1 MKRNS
6 GSPDAKEIQKMK
18 NRGSK
23 AARRYY
29 SALLNQVDGAA
40 SGGTRGSDIIG
51 PRCTSLPLC
60 KKHRCSIKC
69 AKIRRFCN
77 SVDHNIPI
85 PLRISFSLFT
95 EMPIPPATSPVE
107 SNYEIFDE
115 KEKDIESSRI
125 NEVPHSRSNK
135 QDKDRNGE
143 KKKRDSKSA
152 RDGVKEKLSR
162 RKISVLKFDAE
173 EVIACDSD
181 LQGCRWQ
188 SSMGSLRPRS
198 STTPSIECNIGS
210 SRNETKASKVSA
222 AKSDGHTS
230 SKSRQGVGESPLKV
244 CRYSYC
250 DLKNVECS
258 YRPVKMVDS
267 NKDACRSV
275 FMLTHKGVQK
285 YTLQLREGDFTKTGG
300 SKKNCSTKNMTI
312 DLSFTRNPALLKT
325 AETPLSNWEKKQLI
339 ESIISKSK
347 IDGCFSSEKAVDD
360 ISKTI
365 SKSRNVSTGNFFSK
379 VCGTAGSSSC
389 HSPNSQTGK
398 RRSRSSSS
406 KMESHTFD
414 HIIFEQN
421 ENEIPK
427 QQLLPQNRV
436 KNKLRLRVSDILST
450 VESVNRV
457 EKFKQRRLREFKQ
470 QAEACQGREGK
481 DPRKRKLLEVQS
493 KIHSVWQNSLA
504 ESHPDSYLA
513 AALGRGRCSSRGREL
528 KCDVTD
534 DRFAKSTE
542 DAAYIMR
549 KRDKKT
555 SQMLQQ
561 PDPSSSKKIK
571 HFG

>member
-1 MKRNS
+1 
-6 GSPDAKEIQKMK
+6 
-18 NRGSK
+18 
-23 AARRYY
+23 
-29 SALLNQVDGAA
+29 
-40 SGGTRGSDIIG
+40 
-51 PRCTSLPLC
+51 
-60 KKHRCSIKC
+60 
-69 AKIRRFCN
+69 
-77 SVDHNIPI
+77 
-85 PLRISFSLFT
+85 
-95 EMPIPPATSPVE
+95 MPIPPATSPVE

-115 KEKDIESSRI
+115 KEKDEESSRM
-125 NEVPHSRSNK
+125 NEVHHSRSNK
-135 QDKDRNGE
+135 QNKDRNGE
-143 KKKRDSKSA
+143 KKRRDSKSA
-152 RDGVKEKLSR
+152 REGVKEKLSR
-162 RKISVLKFDAE
+162 RKISVLKFDADE
-173 EVIACDSD
+173 IIACDSD

-198 STTPSIECNIGS
+198 STTPSIECNNGS
-210 SRNETKASKVSA
+210 SRNETKASTISA

-230 SKSRQGVGESPLKV
+230 SKSRQAVGESPLKV
-244 CRYSYC
+244 CRYSYS

-258 YRPVKMVDS
+258 FRPVKMADS

-285 YTLQLREGDFTKTGG
+285 YTLQLREGDVTKTSV
-300 SKKNCSTKNMTI
+300 SKKNCSTKNLTI
-312 DLSFTRNPALLKT
+312 DLSVTRNPALLKT

-339 ESIISKSK
+339 ENIISKSK
-347 IDGCFSSEKAVDD
+347 IDGSFYSEKAGDD

-379 VCGTAGSSSC
+379 VYGTVGSSSC
-389 HSPNSQTGK
+389 HSPNSQSGK

-406 KMESHTFD
+406 KTESRTFD
-414 HIIFEQN
+414 HIIYEK
-421 ENEIPK
+421 NEIPK

-457 EKFKQRRLREFKQ
+457 EKVKQRRLREFKQ
-470 QAEACQGREGK
+470 QAEACKGREGK

-493 KIHSVWQNSLA
+493 KIQSVWQNRLA
-504 ESHPDSYLA
+504 EGHPDSYLA
-513 AALGRGRCSSRGREL
+513 AALGRSRCSSRGRDL

-555 SQMLQQ
+555 SQILQQ